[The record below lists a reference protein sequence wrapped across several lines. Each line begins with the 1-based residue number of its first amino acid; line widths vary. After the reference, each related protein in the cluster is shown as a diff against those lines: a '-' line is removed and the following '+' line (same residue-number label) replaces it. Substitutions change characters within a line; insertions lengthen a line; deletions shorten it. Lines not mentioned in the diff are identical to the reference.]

1 MKYCF
6 VFLHSW
12 LLKPFLLREE
22 THAVKTNTCTYTE
35 KCLFMT

>member
-22 THAVKTNTCTYTE
+22 THAVKTQTHVHTQ
-35 KCLFMT
+35 KSVSL